1 MKSKLPVMAVTALT
15 VIGISTALADTQHPK
30 HHHRHVYHAA
40 PARVVP
46 LGPAHAGRPV
56 TSQPYMY
63 EARPG
68 LWISSWDCITDEGQ
82 GRWWPCSSLGGGS
95 RN

>member
-1 MKSKLPVMAVTALT
+1 MKSLVVAVIAVLNA
-15 VIGISTALADTQHPK
+15 VGITTALADSK
-30 HHHRHVYHAA
+30 HHKRNHRQVYHAA
-40 PARVVP
+40 PARIAP
-46 LGPAHAGRPV
+46 PGPAYAGRPV

-68 LWISSWDCITDEGQ
+68 LWISSWDCVTDEGQ
-82 GRWWPCSSLGGGS
+82 GRWWPCSSLGSGS